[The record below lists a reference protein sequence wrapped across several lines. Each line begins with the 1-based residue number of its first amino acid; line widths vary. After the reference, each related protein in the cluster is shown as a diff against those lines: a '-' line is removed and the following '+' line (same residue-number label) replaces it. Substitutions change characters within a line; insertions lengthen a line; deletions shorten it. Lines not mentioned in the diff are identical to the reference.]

1 LGFLGS
7 IGSFLGT
14 AAKAVATGGLSVV
27 APKLI
32 PKPINTVLNAVTAA
46 QFPTSLKAAA
56 GTALAVATKNP
67 SLLLASSNSPYQL
80 SSQGV
85 QPMALDIGSLLGS
98 IGGIFGGNQNPVFQG
113 ISNAASIASQFVP
126 PSGRPQ
132 GMPSTQSGI
141 QTMAAAGPALRSVAT
156 VGRSFFNKFPNL
168 ATAIQGYRNMGKKV
182 NRAKLYSLLKRFGP
196 EIIVS
201 GGILTAA
208 AVNELMIAGPGRRR
222 MNPANV
228 AALRRSVRRLE
239 SFHHLCVR
247 VDKLRRPR
255 SRAKSRSTSSTQ
267 FVRQG

>member
-1 LGFLGS
+1 VGFLGS

-32 PKPINTVLNAVTAA
+32 PKPINTALNVLTAA
-46 QFPTSLKAAA
+46 QFPTSLKAVA

-67 SLLLASSNSPYQL
+67 AFLLPSGIQSNTAPI
-80 SSQGV
+80 QGV
-85 QPMALDIGSLLGS
+85 QPMALNIGGILGS
-98 IGGIFGGNQNPVFQG
+98 IGGIFGGNQNPLFQG
-113 ISNAASIASQFVP
+113 ISNVATIASQFVP
-126 PSGRPQ
+126 ATGRPL
-132 GMPSTQSGI
+132 GAPSTTSGI
-141 QTMAAAGPALRSVAT
+141 QTLSAAGPALRSVAT

-182 NRAKLYSLLKRFGP
+182 NRAKLYALLKRFGP

-239 SFHHLCVR
+239 SFHHLCQR

-255 SRAKSRSTSSTQ
+255 SRAKAGRQSSQQ